1 MPEGMG
7 RHIRNLFIL
16 PVTLLV
22 VVTGVATSAAGNP
35 SSPARQ
41 VPVNLSA
48 PAISG
53 SPTVGASQTA
63 TAGGWKGGAL
73 TYSYRWER
81 CDAAGAA
88 CVAIP
93 GGSSTSYTA
102 ATADVGSTLRISVT
116 ASNRNGSASA
126 SSAASGPIAAP
137 APPPPPPPP
146 PTQPTPPPPPPPP
159 SSPPVVTAPAST
171 ALPQLSGTTQAGQ
184 ALTADTGSWSGQPTA
199 YAYQWQRCNSTG
211 SACANI
217 AGATSTTYT
226 LSSTDVGATLRAT
239 VTASNAGG
247 STAATSAASG
257 TVAAA
262 PGSPPSA
269 SGFGIAAGGD
279 IQNYSATD
287 LARYLDLLKAAHAG
301 WVRFDINWNSIQ
313 YAGASSYDWKASDAV
328 VNGANARGL
337 HVLAALIYTPP
348 WARPAGSSP
357 TTPPTNLADYA
368 AFAKVAAEHFAPLGV
383 HDFEIWNEP
392 NISDFWAPSPDP
404 ARYTS
409 MLKLAY
415 TAIKSADP
423 ASTVVSAGLSP
434 YGSYGDVTTARI
446 NPLNFLQK
454 MYASG
459 AHGSMDGVGWH
470 PYSFPARTEYAVWSA
485 WSQMSETSPSARSIM
500 TANGD
505 AGAKIWATEYGAPTG
520 TASAS
525 FTEAAQ
531 AQYVTEAI
539 TKFKTFSWAGP
550 AFLYS
555 GRDAGTDMSKIENAF
570 GFIRNDWSL
579 KPSYAAFSAAV
590 Q

>member
-1 MPEGMG
+1 VFPMPEGMG
-7 RHIRNLFIL
+7 RRIRNLVVL
-16 PVTLLV
+16 PATLVV
-22 VVTGVATSAAGNP
+22 VVTGVATSAAGNAT
-35 SSPARQ
+35 SPAHQ
-41 VPVNLSA
+41 APVNLSA

-53 SPTVGASQTA
+53 SPTVGASETA
-63 TAGGWKGGAL
+63 TAGAWKGGAL
-73 TYSYRWER
+73 TYSYRWQR
-81 CDAAGAA
+81 CDVAGAA

-93 GGSSTSYTA
+93 GGTSSSYTA

-126 SSAASGPIAAP
+126 SSGASGLIAAP
-137 APPPPPPPP
+137 PPPPPPPPP
-146 PTQPTPPPPPPPP
+146 PTQPTPPP
-159 SSPPVVTAPAST
+159 VVTAPAST
-171 ALPQLSGTTQAGQ
+171 APPQLSGTTQAGQ
-184 ALTADTGSWSGQPTA
+184 ALTAGTGSWSGQPTA
-199 YAYQWQRCNSTG
+199 YAYQWQRCNSAG

-217 AGATSTTYT
+217 AGATVTTYT
-226 LSSTDVGATLRAT
+226 LASVDVGATLRAT

-257 TVAAA
+257 PVAAA
-262 PGSPPSA
+262 PGSPPSV
-269 SGFGIAAGGD
+269 SGFGIATGGN
-279 IQNYSATD
+279 IQNYSAAD
-287 LARYLDLLKAAHAG
+287 LARYLDLLTAAHAG

-313 YAGASSYDWKASDAV
+313 YAGSSSYDWTATDAV
-328 VNGANARGL
+328 VKGANARGL
-337 HVLAALIYTPP
+337 HVLGTLVYTPP

-368 AFAKVAAEHFAPLGV
+368 AFAKVAAAHLAPLGV

-392 NISDFWAPSPDP
+392 NIDGFWAPSPDP
-404 ARYTS
+404 VRYTA

-434 YGSYGDVTTARI
+434 YGSYGEVTTARI

-454 MYASG
+454 MYANG

-470 PYSFPARTEYAVWSA
+470 PYSYPARTEYAVWSA

-505 AGAKIWATEYGAPTG
+505 AGAKIWATEYGVPTG
-520 TASAS
+520 TASSS

-531 AQYVTEAI
+531 AQYVTEAV
-539 TKFKTFSWAGP
+539 TKLKTFSWAGP

-555 GRDAGTDMSKIENAF
+555 GRDAGTDMTNIENAF
-570 GFIRNDWSL
+570 GIIRNDWSL